1 MPSTNIKITATDKSK
16 AAFTSAQRSVNA
28 LKGSI
33 GLLKGALLGYISIAG
48 AKTFLNF
55 SQKIR
60 DQADELGKMSKRLN
74 MSTAELQKLTFAGE
88 LAGESQEAV
97 TQNIIKFVKNIGD
110 ARKGISTMV
119 REFDLLDISLK
130 DQNGNW
136 KSNSALLKE
145 VGDKYA
151 STTDSQ
157 LKLSSAM
164 TLFGRGG
171 KKMINMLQEG
181 SGRIEQIG
189 NVLEKLGG
197 VMKTEVIQTSED
209 ANDAWTILGKWWEG
223 LSSKILPDMNK
234 KIIESAEAVQ
244 KFEGVDHTVLM
255 SFHRMNQR
263 VKELDKEMIK
273 AGRNRQ
279 FWNKNMN
286 VTKEIRDMNV
296 KAINK
301 ELFAMQLEQNLI
313 QARISDSTK
322 LTESKKKQQ
331 KESDKIKDKEVQNI
345 FEISKAHQKMHSSSL
360 TLAFDAH
367 AKRNKIT
374 IEQTAKQKEL
384 HKQIVEFRNTEEQ
397 QITADIMTEHERRK
411 EIINQYYG
419 DIVANSAIKE
429 QVLLQQSADTGR
441 KLKALEIEKRDSA
454 IDTSKEMIRSMGSA
468 NKSWFQAN
476 KALAVAD
483 TIMATYA
490 GATKALA
497 IPPPWVGIA
506 YAATITGLG
515 MANVNRIRNQKY
527 EGRAKGG
534 TVQSGRPY
542 IVGEKGAEMFTPNQT
557 GSITPNE
564 QLGGK
569 NVTFNIL
576 ANDTRGFDQL
586 LQQRRGM
593 IVSMLNNHMNSN
605 GLPSIETVGRMAT
618 SYAQR

>member
-16 AAFTSAQRSVNA
+16 AAFTSAQRSVNG

-33 GLLKGALLGYISIAG
+33 GLLKGALLGYISVAG
-48 AKTFLNF
+48 AKAFLNF

-157 LKLSSAM
+157 LNLSSAM

-189 NVLEKLGG
+189 NVLEKVGG
-197 VMKTEVIQTSED
+197 VMTTEVIQTSEE
-209 ANDAWTILGKWWEG
+209 ANDSWTLLGKWFTG
-223 LSSKILPDMNK
+223 MYQKILPSMNK
-234 KIIESAEAVQ
+234 KLIESAEAVQ
-244 KFEGVDHTVLM
+244 RFEGVDPTILM
-255 SFHRMNQR
+255 TFRRMTER
-263 VKELDKEMIK
+263 VAELDVEMGK
-273 AGRNRQ
+273 AGQ
-279 FWNKNMN
+279 KQMFWNKNMN

-301 ELFAMQLEQNLI
+301 ELFAMQKEQNLI
-313 QARISDSTK
+313 QARISDATK
-322 LTESKKKQQ
+322 LTEAKKNQQ

-345 FEISKAHQKMHSSSL
+345 FEISAAQQKMHASNL
-360 TLAFDAH
+360 TLTFDAH
-367 AKRNKIT
+367 AKRNKKE
-374 IEQTAKQKEL
+374 IEQTALQQEL
-384 HKQIVEFRNTEEQ
+384 RNQIIEFRRTEEQ
-397 QITADIMTEHERRK
+397 QVTADIMTEHERRL
-411 EIINQYYG
+411 EIIQQYN
-419 DIVANSAIKE
+419 VASGQLAEQENSLTVALRKQTAE
-429 QVLLQQSADTGR
+429 
-441 KLKALEIEKRDSA
+441 KLKAIDEDKRDSA
-454 IDTSKEMIRSMGSA
+454 ISTSKEMIASMGSA

-476 KALAVAD
+476 KALAISD
-483 TIMATYA
+483 TIMSTYA
-490 GATKALA
+490 AATKALT
-497 IPPPWVGIA
+497 IPPPWVGMA
-506 YAATITGLG
+506 YAGTITGLG
-515 MANVNRIRNQKY
+515 LANVNRIRNTKY
-527 EGRAKGG
+527 EGRAMGGDVNKG
-534 TVQSGRPY
+534 QSY
-542 IVGEKGAEMFTPNQT
+542 IVGEKGKELFTPNQSGT
-557 GSITPNE
+557 ITPNDKM
-564 QLGGK
+564 GGT
-569 NVTFNIL
+569 NVTFNIQT
-576 ANDTRGFDQL
+576 NDAQGFDDL
-586 LQQRRGM
+586 LEDRRGM
-593 IVSMLNNHMNSN
+593 IVSMINRAAN
-605 GLPSIETVGRMAT
+605 ETGRGNLI
-618 SYAQR
+618 

>member
-16 AAFTSAQRSVNA
+16 AAFTSAKRSVNA
-28 LKGSI
+28 LTGSV
-33 GLLKGALLGYISIAG
+33 GLLKGALIGYLSVAS
-48 AKTFLNF
+48 ARAFLNF
-55 SQKIR
+55 ANSQR
-60 DQADELGKMSKRLN
+60 DMAEQIGKNADRLN
-74 MSTAELQKLTFAGE
+74 MTTKDLQTFRFAME
-88 LAGESQEAV
+88 QAGESSETADK
-97 TQNIIKFVKNIGD
+97 TLIKFARAIDD
-110 ARKGISTMV
+110 ARNGVTTALD
-119 REFDLLDISLK
+119 EFDRLEISLRNTDGTLK
-130 DQNGNW
+130 GQTQLLFEVADAWSRNDDAVRKIG
-136 KSNSALLKE
+136 SANL
-145 VGDKYA
+145 
-151 STTDSQ
+151 
-157 LKLSSAM
+157 
-164 TLFGRGG
+164 LFGRTG
-171 KKMINMLQEG
+171 KVMINMLSQG
-181 SGRIEQIG
+181 SEALEHQRFAFLRSGSAIKDNYIRNAEDATDALNRLKHTIIG
-189 NVLEKLGG
+189 NATRLTGSLDPAIISVTESLDRFKNIDPIKTMSVKRLSDEYNRLDGVVAGLANSLKETSIWQKLGLADS
-197 VMKTEVIQTSED
+197 KEEIKQEIQGH
-209 ANDAWTILGKWWEG
+209 LR
-223 LSSKILPDMNK
+223 M
-234 KIIESAEAVQ
+234 
-244 KFEGVDHTVLM
+244 
-255 SFHRMNQR
+255 MNQLKIQR
-263 VKELDKEMIK
+263 ELREKQASAAKRIQK
-273 AGRNRQ
+273 TS
-279 FWNKNMN
+279 NKN
-286 VTKEIRDMNV
+286 
-296 KAINK
+296 
-301 ELFAMQLEQNLI
+301 
-313 QARISDSTK
+313 
-322 LTESKKKQQ
+322 
-331 KESDKIKDKEVQNI
+331 KDEEVQNI
-345 FEISKAHQKMHSSSL
+345 FEITQAQQKMAASKL
-360 TLAFDAH
+360 TMAFDAH

-593 IVSMLNNHMNSN
+593 IFSMLNNHMNSN